1 MMKVNKNTNFS
12 KEALELLEALTVSN
26 TNRDH
31 LLKASELLLY
41 HQRTQT
47 LSRISNS
54 LEKIVTKLNGDIVE
68 MAKKSNEEVV
78 KEVAK
83 VVDLHTV
90 TEDE

>member
-41 HQRTQT
+41 HQRTQI
-47 LSRISNS
+47 LSRVSNS
-54 LEKIVTKLNGDIVE
+54 LEKIATKLNGDIV
-68 MAKKSNEEVV
+68 AVEVA